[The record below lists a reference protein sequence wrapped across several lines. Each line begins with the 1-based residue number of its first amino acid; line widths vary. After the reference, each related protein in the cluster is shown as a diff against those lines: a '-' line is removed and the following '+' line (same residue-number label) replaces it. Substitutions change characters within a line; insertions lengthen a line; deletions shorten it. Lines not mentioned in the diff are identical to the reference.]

1 MPQSNGTGGGFFFLQ
16 YDLLKSKI
24 ALQPARHIAMTTSL
38 HPRRTSGG
46 LRHMAG
52 FTLIE
57 LMIVIA
63 VVAILAAIALPAYQ
77 QYIAK
82 SRARVASTDL
92 VALSMVMENRFQK
105 SLAYPV
111 RSSAALAN
119 APASRTGADVT
130 NFSGWVPASSS
141 SHYTFTVESTA
152 STYTLTAATPNGVSP
167 SCTLTLTEGNVRNAS
182 SCTILGAW

>member
-1 MPQSNGTGGGFFFLQ
+1 
-16 YDLLKSKI
+16 
-24 ALQPARHIAMTTSL
+24 MTTSSYVRR
-38 HPRRTSGG
+38 PRGFRQ
-46 LRHMAG
+46 MAG

-57 LMIVIA
+57 LMVVIA
-63 VVAILAAIALPAYQ
+63 IVAILAAIALPAYQ

-82 SRARVASTDL
+82 SRARVASADL

-105 SLAYPV
+105 TLAYPT

-119 APASRTGADVT
+119 SPASRTGADVT

-141 SHYTFTVESTA
+141 SHYQFTVESTA
-152 STYTLTAATPNGVSP
+152 STYTLTAATPSGVSP

-182 SCTILGAW
+182 SCSILGAW